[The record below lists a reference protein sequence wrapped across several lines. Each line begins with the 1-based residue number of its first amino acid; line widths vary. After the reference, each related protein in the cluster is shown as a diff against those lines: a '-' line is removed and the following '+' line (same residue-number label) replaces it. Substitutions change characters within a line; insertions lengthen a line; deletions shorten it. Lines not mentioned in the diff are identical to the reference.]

1 MEYEYILTPD
11 GELYHWGIK
20 GMKWGQRRY
29 QNKDGSLTPAGKKR
43 YAKEEAALKEREKS
57 IKNRER
63 EAAKRAKMDAK
74 KADLDAREAALNGGG
89 KKGSSPKPD
98 ALKQKSVK
106 DMTDDE
112 LRTAIARKQ
121 LENMYAQY
129 HPQPKPPESFGKRF
143 VNDAVKPAAINAGKD
158 FIEKS
163 LKKVAGD
170 ILKDKVDPNSLA
182 GLEATNKKLR
192 AQIENKL
199 LKEGIDP
206 NIKGE
211 NLEKIL
217 NFNEKLS
224 GKKQTKA
231 DAQKAE
237 KDSKK
242 QSKSDAKSAKEQAK
256 ADKKAE
262 QDRARS
268 EYEEAFKKAKDKVD
282 AEWEPAPEVT
292 VEGVGNSRRKNSETR
307 SKPDPIIIDM
317 EMEMGV
323 TDLPAVY
330 TEYGRDYVDL
340 AVYGRDRRGGG

>member
-43 YAKEEAALKEREKS
+43 YAKEEADLKEREKS

-63 EAAKRAKMDAK
+63 EAVKRAKMDAK

-182 GLEATNKKLR
+182 GLEAANKKLR

-211 NLEKIL
+211 NLDKIL
-217 NFNEKLS
+217 NFNEKLNS
-224 GKKQTKA
+224 KKQEKA
-231 DAQKAE
+231 DAQNAARQAKKDVKAQ
-237 KDSKK
+237 KK
-242 QSKSDAKSAKEQAK
+242 QEKADAKTAREKERKEWGEQFDRENRA
-256 ADKKAE
+256 ADGKWE
-262 QDRARS
+262 S
-268 EYEEAFKKAKDKVD
+268 E
-282 AEWEPAPEVT
+282 PEVT
-292 VEGVGNSRRKNSETR
+292 VEGIGNSRRKNSETR
-307 SKPDPIIIDM
+307 SRPDPIIIDM
-317 EMEMGV
+317 EMDV

-330 TEYGRDYVDL
+330 TEYGRNYVDL
-340 AVYGRDRRGGG
+340 AVYGYDRRGGG